1 MGKDIREL
9 SSSDDQAHASCEY
22 VMLGSVTEA
31 RIQGQNSLEV

>member
-9 SSSDDQAHASCEY
+9 SGSNDQAHASYKY
-22 VMLGSVTEA
+22 VMLGSVTEV